1 MSDQSSATADTP
13 VTVSDTRVIADA
25 HPDAQAPVQAPVQA
39 HADAH
44 AQALDALT
52 AFVREHPRLFILGG
66 AGVSTESGIPD
77 YRDADGQRKGR
88 DPIMLQDFLK
98 SDLAR
103 RRYWARNM
111 IGWPTVARAKPNAA
125 HRALASLERLGHVE
139 RLVTQNVDGLHGEA
153 GSSNVVEL
161 HGNIGGVVCM
171 SCGHRH
177 TRADIQIRLE
187 ADNPDWLA
195 MHATPLPDGDARLES
210 DRFDLFHAPGCER
223 CGGVIKPDVV
233 FFGEGVPR
241 SRVDDA
247 MASLARADAMLVVG
261 SSLMVYSGFR
271 FCEQAAKAGTPIA
284 AINFGRTRADGLL
297 SFKLPVSCG
306 EILPALIARLEGNS
320 RMEFASIM
328 AAS

>member
-1 MSDQSSATADTP
+1 MSERSSANADISLHS
-13 VTVSDTRVIADA
+13 SDVGVDG
-25 HPDAQAPVQAPVQA
+25 D
-39 HADAH
+39 

-52 AFVREHPRLFILGG
+52 AFARQHPRLFILGG

-98 SDLAR
+98 SDFAR

-125 HRALASLERLGHVE
+125 HRAIATLGKIGYVE
-139 RLVTQNVDGLHGEA
+139 RLVTQNVDGLHTEA
-153 GSSNVVEL
+153 GSTGVIEL
-161 HGNIGGVVCM
+161 HGNIAGVVCM
-171 SCGHRH
+171 ACGHRH
-177 TRADIQIRLE
+177 ARADIQHRLE
-187 ADNPDWLA
+187 RDNPDWLA
-195 MHATPLPDGDARLES
+195 MNAMPLPDGDATLES
-210 DRFDLFHAPGCER
+210 DRFDAFHAPDCER
-223 CGGVIKPDVV
+223 CGGMIKPDVV

-271 FCEQAAKAGTPIA
+271 FCEQAAKSGKPIA
-284 AINFGRTRADGLL
+284 AVNFGRTRADGLL
-297 SFKLPVSCG
+297 SLKVAMSCV
-306 EILPALIARLEGNS
+306 EILPALVTRLEGNT
-320 RMEFASIM
+320 RTEYPSIM